1 MPCALLEAES
11 RLLSPVCSLCWPLS
25 PPTPC
30 PCLLLMQ
37 QPKQP
42 FRCRSAVP
50 VLCSHPLWCPRLP
63 GGVARPGP
71 PRGAARV
78 PTRGGQGPHTG
89 RPGPRPLRWLPLPR
103 LLTAGAAA
111 PASQLPPTQDRRG
124 RPAPHPSLPCPV
136 LTTPSPLAPPLPG
149 PVFSGMLII
158 SLLLISSCCFSERR
172 LVP

>member
-1 MPCALLEAES
+1 MCPAGGRVPASLS
-11 RLLSPVCSLCWPLS
+11 RLFSLLAPVP
-25 PPTPC
+25 
-30 PCLLLMQ
+30 
-37 QPKQP
+37 
-42 FRCRSAVP
+42 
-50 VLCSHPLWCPRLP
+50 SHPLPVPALNAAARAAFQMQVCC
-63 GGVARPGP
+63 ARPLLTP
-71 PRGAARV
+71 SVVSTLAWRSSPARA